1 MKSPKYYKKSNND
14 WIVGISLIIR
24 NNKSLFECINSQNEG
39 NINYQIANQVITEEK
54 DWFPIG
60 RI

>member
-24 NNKSLFECINSQNEG
+24 NNKSSFECINSHNEG
-39 NINYQIANQVITEEK
+39 NNVDKIANQDPVEEK

-60 RI
+60 GS